1 MPGDRNRCWN
11 HYQQIRLQL
20 TGRTAHLW
28 EKRAVVALVQITFLC
43 FIMIRFINMVFLL
56 RQMHILFVDI
66 FFSDFKFYIFFLL
79 FKCCFADMGNKRH
92 CNHFCKNK
100 AFCAHDCCEYDAF
113 YESVCAEVLPATA
126 CQQQC
131 SCMSSQGKVGVTVTR
146 KRSANQETSF
156 TSYLK
161 DLRSRCDTF
170 APTPVKRLKVS
181 KIPHLNPHL
190 ILSVALSRLLNV
202 LCVWGCAISNQSQ

>member
-1 MPGDRNRCWN
+1 MLIHFFQTSN
-11 HYQQIRLQL
+11 
-20 TGRTAHLW
+20 
-28 EKRAVVALVQITFLC
+28 V
-43 FIMIRFINMVFLL
+43 
-56 RQMHILFVDI
+56 I
-66 FFSDFKFYIFFLL
+66 FFQL
-79 FKCCFADMGNKRH
+79 FKCSFADMGNKRH

-126 CQQQC
+126 CQQC

-181 KIPHLNPHL
+181 KIPYLNPHL
-190 ILSVALSRLLNV
+190 ILSVALSRLLSV
-202 LCVWGCAISNQSQ
+202 LCV